1 MIETLHRP
9 PVESR
14 ERHHLAADAFLSA
27 ALIFLVVI
35 GVQEGLASLMARG
48 ELGTWTPPVWLE
60 LIGALGI
67 PLAVIG
73 GPLLAWRLYGRPL
86 SWQHLVA
93 GVAGAVAGAAA
104 LAVALGVLVRLNPL
118 ARIGGD
124 TEGPWLL
131 VIVAALAAVAFL
143 AKPVATAVRD
153 LAGPREHQRRHLFR
167 LAIVAV
173 GLVAIAVSILIGG
186 EAAELGLFALL
197 PAVPA
202 AFVALAVDWWD
213 ERA

>member
-1 MIETLHRP
+1 MSPRSHASFRP
-9 PVESR
+9 PRRGGHWRWHPPES
-14 ERHHLAADAFLSA
+14 ADA
-27 ALIFLVVI
+27 
-35 GVQEGLASLMARG
+35 